1 MTLLT
6 QEQKSSMLLS
16 QSKLHKEELAGGSQK
31 NKESV
36 SVNRKRFGGMLNEA
50 QTIMSR
56 DYKGLGSG
64 RDTMNGVLE
73 SERNNHNWTD
83 GQLRRDS

>member
-6 QEQKSSMLLS
+6 QEQKKSRQLS
-16 QSKLHKEELAGGSQK
+16 QSKQDNEESADESQK

-36 SVNRKRFGGMLNEA
+36 SVNRKRFGGIINEA

-73 SERNNHNWTD
+73 SETD
-83 GQLRRDS
+83 